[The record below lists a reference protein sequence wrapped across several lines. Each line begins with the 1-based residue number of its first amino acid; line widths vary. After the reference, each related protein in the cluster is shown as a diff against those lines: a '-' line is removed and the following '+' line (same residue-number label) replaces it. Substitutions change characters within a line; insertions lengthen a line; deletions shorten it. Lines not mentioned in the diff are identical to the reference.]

1 MRLGFEVRGDNAE
14 VIYQKMEEV
23 CAQLNLSL
31 GGCKQTAEQVWSDIQ
46 IAEQALN
53 SLKVGVIVAFIVVL
67 GVFCVFIP
75 NFMVAVIL
83 VIAIDFVLIN
93 IVATYVYLEWTVDF
107 VDSIF
112 IILLILDSV

>member
-1 MRLGFEVRGDNAE
+1 
-14 VIYQKMEEV
+14 
-23 CAQLNLSL
+23 
-31 GGCKQTAEQVWSDIQ
+31 
-46 IAEQALN
+46 LN